1 MQNAVGQYLLKC
13 CCFSHQCVL
22 YIVLVLVLLLGS
34 SLVLLGAS
42 VICSFST
49 ISTEFWDF
57 IRLVLYNVV
66 IASSSTIIVLVLYT
80 LIYNCK

>member
-1 MQNAVGQYLLKC
+1 MQLVNISSSVAVLVTNVC
-13 CCFSHQCVL
+13 CI
-22 YIVLVLVLLLGS
+22 IVLVLVLLLGS